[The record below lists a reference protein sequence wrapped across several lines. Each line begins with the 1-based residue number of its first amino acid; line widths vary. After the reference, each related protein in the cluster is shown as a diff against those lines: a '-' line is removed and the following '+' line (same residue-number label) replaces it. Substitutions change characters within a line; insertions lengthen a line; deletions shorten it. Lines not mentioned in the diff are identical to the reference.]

1 MTTTRGM
8 AKLEEVE
15 HKLEELSPKVTHETL
30 GQMAALR
37 EAIDAPSRAQVADM
51 IKDELAQWH
60 SLKKI
65 VLTKDDRSIILPD
78 ETRHFLFADILT
90 AVHEGIHV
98 ALIGPAGSGKSTVME
113 QIASTIGFPYYL
125 QNAVTG
131 THELAG
137 YMDAHG
143 VYHGTAFR
151 TAFEKG
157 GLLFLD
163 EMDTSDP
170 GALKW
175 LNTALANGHAMFPD
189 SDVPVKRH
197 DDFRMAV
204 AANTF
209 GNGADR
215 VYVGANQI
223 DASTLDRFVFF
234 DFGYDEKMEI
244 ALSGDASWT
253 KRVQQLRKAA
263 EKEKARVVISPRA
276 SIMGA
281 KLLKAGW
288 SRTACEDRLIWKG
301 MDEELK
307 ARIQKAA

>member
-1 MTTTRGM
+1 MTKTNGIE
-8 AKLEEVE
+8 ALVAAEERI
-15 HKLEELSPKVTHETL
+15 EELSPKVTFDTL
-30 GQMAALR
+30 KQMEALR
-37 EAIDAPSRAQVADM
+37 DAVGAPSKAQVVDM
-51 IKDELAQWH
+51 IKDELSRWNRFTQII
-60 SLKKI
+60 LKKDDQSI
-65 VLTKDDRSIILPD
+65 VLPD
-78 ETRHFLFADILT
+78 ENRHYLFSDILQ
-90 AVHEGIHV
+90 AVNAGLHV

-113 QIASTIGFPYYL
+113 QVAKALELKYFL

-131 THELAG
+131 THELSG

-143 VYHGTAFR
+143 IYHGTPFR

-189 SDVPVKRH
+189 NEEPVKRH
-197 DDFRMAV
+197 PDFRMAV

-234 DFGYDEKMEI
+234 DFGYDEKMELV
-244 ALSGDASWT
+244 LSGDTSWA
-253 KRVQQLRKAA
+253 KRVQKLRAA
-263 EKEKARVVISPRA
+263 AFKERARVVISPRA

-281 KLLKAGW
+281 KLLTAGW
-288 SRTACEDRLIWKG
+288 SRNKVEEALIWKG
-301 MDEELK
+301 MDPEMRT
-307 ARIQKAA
+307 RIQKAA